1 MTTKHR
7 KQQMREAKLSEAR
20 LDHYK
25 TSLRNGLSHLTEVG
39 RVLSASNE
47 EKLRVASENIT
58 AILAALS
65 TESTEA
71 ATEKE
76 CATCAGTGKIK
87 EGSTE
92 CPDCKGTGKIAAESA
107 RPVDAGALAEAYS
120 GAAEDAGSAAW
131 ICGCLLDLMSDEA
144 DEPDQLAILQ
154 TALTSLMTFMTMEVA
169 EIGTPDDDMA
179 EPMSIWGWESVR
191 KRLKDSGGRIM
202 PPAAGQLAGWVPLQ
216 EGQRLTEAAVKLTE
230 GALDS
235 NGVGAVKIIAPGWG
249 SSGYYAKEVLQRD
262 GPKVFPAGTKMFWDH
277 PTLSEEHD
285 RPERSLRDMAGT
297 LTEDAYWDATGMID
311 RATGQPAGPGLYAAI
326 KAYEDYVPTLNEIY
340 SDIGVSIRAYGKQIM
355 GEAEG
360 QTGPIITDLVAAE
373 SVDFVTTPGAGGQ
386 VLSLFEAVRQ
396 HSKIPAPK
404 EAPLMEVEKDPKFV
418 EERTARLRAE
428 EKLVLIEA
436 GAVVTSKLAASSL
449 PDVTRLRLGKALVA
463 NPPIAEGQLDAEKF
477 ATQIEEAINSE
488 EEYIATLTEAGK
500 IRGMG
505 GDGGGT
511 DATSDAAMEAA
522 FKRFG
527 LSESQAKAAAT
538 GRS

>member
-7 KQQMREAKLSEAR
+7 KQLIREAKLSEAR
-20 LDHYK
+20 TDLYK
-25 TSLRNGLSHLTEVG
+25 ASLRNGLSHLTEVG

-71 ATEKE
+71 ATEKV
-76 CATCAGTGKIK
+76 CPTCEGKKTIK

-92 CPDCKGTGKIAAESA
+92 CPDCKGTGIASEAA
-107 RPVDAGALAEAYS
+107 KPIDVGALAEAYS

-154 TALTSLMTFMTMEVA
+154 TALTSLMTFMTMEVG
-169 EIGTPDDDMA
+169 EIGTPEDDMA
-179 EPMSIWGWESVR
+179 EPVSIWGWESVR
-191 KRLKDSGGRIM
+191 KRLKDSGGRI
-202 PPAAGQLAGWVPLQ
+202 PAPAGFTPLR
-216 EGQRLTEAAVKLTE
+216 EGQRITEAAVKLTE
-230 GALDS
+230 GALDA

-277 PTLSEEHD
+277 PTLTEEHE
-285 RPERSLRDMAGT
+285 RPERSLRDYAGV
-297 LTEDAYWDATGMID
+297 LTEDAYWDSTGMID
-311 RATGQPAGPGLYAAI
+311 KATGQPAGPGLYAAV
-326 KAYEDYVPTLNEIY
+326 KVYEDYVPTLNEIA

-360 QTGPIITDLVAAE
+360 QQGPLITDLVVAD
-373 SVDFVTTPGAGGQ
+373 SIDFVTTPGAGGQ
-386 VLSLFEAVRQ
+386 VLALYEAARQ
-396 HSKIPAPK
+396 HSTVPAPK

-436 GAVVTSKLAASSL
+436 GAVVTSKLAESTL
-449 PDVTRLRLGKALVA
+449 PPVTRLRLSKSLVA
-463 NPPIAEGQLDAEKF
+463 NVPIAEGKLDAEKF
-477 ATQIEEAINSE
+477 ATQIEEAVSAE
-488 EEYIATLTEAGK
+488 QEYIATLTEAGK

-505 GDGGGT
+505 GDGGGV
-511 DATSDAAMEAA
+511 DATEADLEKA

-527 LSESQAKAAAT
+527 LSESSAKAAAT